1 MAELTAVWTDVI
13 AKHIDAIAE
22 AIRGF
27 ENRIDIGPGRRLE
40 LACVLIHG
48 DGSGQV
54 NVMMAAFDSMQTSE
68 ERQIAVFMP
77 YEKQIE
83 GLNSRELAKILLRD
97 TVRSQHPEV
106 VHEQA

>member
-1 MAELTAVWTDVI
+1 MADLTAVWTDSI
-13 AKHIDAIAE
+13 AQHIDAIAE

-27 ENRIDIGPGRRLE
+27 EQRIDIGPDRRLE

-54 NVMMAAFDSMQTSE
+54 NVMMAAFDSTQTVE
-68 ERQIAVFMP
+68 ERKIAVFFP
-77 YEKQIE
+77 YEKQIQ
-83 GLNSRELAKILLRD
+83 GFSSRELAGILMRD

-106 VHEQA
+106 THEQA